1 MPQAPANPHNRT
13 QRRADR
19 WYVLLGPEDGTNPT
33 EADLVDF
40 LRPIEIRRTAG
51 GKVLDFARFAYDLG
65 ETGERLID
73 LQTPEEFVRIVEIR
87 TGDRRGRPRG
97 RLLFWGEL
105 TKQSIQIS
113 RDGEEVI
120 ITGRVEPYHF
130 GSPDTNAICQGMEIY
145 DPAIEEAGVTVK
157 HANIAFNPEVDGRIR
172 PNMAV
177 HLNEDED
184 FTYRLWLE
192 PTQVETDEGVT
203 YNNDGTEPE
212 SWTLKE
218 VLRSIQGVCNRE
230 QTWIEN
236 AVADSNQRIDD
247 AGPIID
253 MQLSPNRRLPEY
265 LDAILDATGFGWCLD
280 YTLDDS
286 TPPVSQV
293 LIRLFDRTAGRE
305 RELPMQ
311 APGEGVE
318 LEPAESITDR
328 PEVEWSIADLANEI
342 TLQGSLF
349 EREVTLELYRG
360 WTAAQDDLNIAELD
374 PTHPDYDEANANA
387 WRLWVG
393 NEAGD
398 WIGVRPSPALNPI
411 PSAPLDLSSVF
422 NDYIPRR
429 RKLGDC
435 LVMDVEGRRPPVVE
449 WWDATAEFWK
459 PIPREWGYRV
469 LQDQIGIQFTG
480 STPPAELVAQ
490 GDDAKV
496 RVTATIQGDQRL
508 SATAERLDTSPNY
521 RRVILVLDM
530 STRYHDRRPQ
540 TTGDLASVLTEG
552 DYGTDTRDDFTALE
566 TEAARIRTIE
576 QPADIKA
583 ELALFGLHYDYD
595 IGELITKISGRNISF
610 NRVSPDTRTNYY
622 LQITGIVWQQQPE
635 QRTILQVEPLETV

>member
-1 MPQAPANPHNRT
+1 M
-13 QRRADR
+13 QRRPDR

-65 ETGERLID
+65 RTGERLVD
-73 LQTPEEFVRIVEIR
+73 LQTPEEFVRIIEVR

-145 DPAIEEAGVTVK
+145 DPAINEAGVVVK
-157 HANIAFNPEVDGRIR
+157 HANIVFNPEVDGRIR
-172 PNMAV
+172 PNMST

-184 FTYRLWLE
+184 FTYRLWLD
-192 PTQVETDEGVT
+192 PTQVETDEGID
-203 YNNDGTEPE
+203 YNNDGTAPE

-236 AVADSNQRIDD
+236 AVADSNQRIND

-253 MQLSPNRRLPEY
+253 LQLSPNRRLPEY

-286 TPPVSQV
+286 NPPESAV
-293 LIRLFDRTAGRE
+293 LIRLFDRTSGRE

-311 APGEGVE
+311 APADDAV

-328 PEVEWSIADLANEI
+328 PEAEWSIADLANEI
-342 TLQGSLF
+342 VCQGSLF
-349 EREVTLELYRG
+349 EREVTIELYRG
-360 WTAAQDDLNIAELD
+360 WVPAKDALTAEELD
-374 PTHPDYDEANANA
+374 NTDPAFNQANADV

-398 WIGVRPSPALNPI
+398 WIGTRDTPALNPI
-411 PSAPLDLSSVF
+411 PDTPLDLSSVF

-429 RKLGDC
+429 RRIGDC
-435 LVMDVEGRRPPVVE
+435 LVMDVEGRRPPFVE
-449 WWDATAEFWK
+449 YWHEVDGEWK
-459 PIPREWGYRV
+459 PVPREWGYRV

-480 STPPAELVAQ
+480 STPPVELVTI
-490 GDDAKV
+490 GDDAKI
-496 RVTATIQGDQRL
+496 RITGTIQGDQRL
-508 SATAERLDTSPNY
+508 SATASRIDTSPNY
-521 RRVILVLDM
+521 RRVILVLDL
-530 STRYHDRRPQ
+530 STRYHDRRQQ
-540 TTGDLASVLTEG
+540 TTGDFASVLTAG
-552 DYGTDTRDDFTALE
+552 VYGSDTRQDFSALE

-583 ELALFGLHYDYD
+583 ELSLFGLHYDYD
-595 IGELITKISGRNISF
+595 IGELVTKISGRNISF
-610 NRVSPDTRTNYY
+610 KRVSPDTRTNHY
-622 LQITGIVWQQQPE
+622 LQITGIIWQQQPE